1 MTGSGSLYVHRR
13 EEEEEEEPQK
23 TSITRSGVFDGAA
36 HTRNRKLLDCQHHPF
51 FLFSI
56 PLYSYITYISLVRY
70 QMENIVTRADGR
82 CAFEPL
88 ISPVVNQK
96 KEDK

>member
-1 MTGSGSLYVHRR
+1 MYIG
-13 EEEEEEEPQK
+13 EK
-23 TSITRSGVFDGAA
+23 KKK
-36 HTRNRKLLDCQHHPF
+36 NRKRQALLARGFLMARHTHETENCWTANTTL